1 MKNFFNILVLKRS
14 FDRIRGTP
22 QLWLTVIVAL
32 AIFSSF
38 LYIANRFAD
47 IARDAQDRLV
57 NVRVGSLQ
65 DGFAPIVAIFINE
78 PEELFSYIED
88 LTDQNPTITEF
99 SVLSNVDGRWVVK
112 TSLDK
117 KSVGSEYQ
125 GQKFLLSL
133 AVADYKNSFTIEE
146 VVGEERYF
154 RTARAVLG
162 NSGDI
167 VAVLLTRQTL
177 SEADRQISQSIKSS
191 FLILFLILLALFALF
206 FHHAKII
213 DYTELYKRLKEVD
226 QLKDDFVSMVSHE
239 LRAPLTI
246 IRGYVAEII
255 EGAEESRKSEILK
268 RIDQSAKT
276 LNFLV
281 SDILDVARLEQGKLS
296 FNREK
301 IDPSETLLDLSEEFK
316 SSAKAKGLNFSTKI
330 SSGAEIYIDKERL
343 HQVVTN
349 LLSNAVKYSDK
360 GDIVLIAGV
369 DGSRYILRV
378 DDNGIGMNAEEQ
390 KRLFEKFYRV
400 SDDRVRKETGTGL
413 GLWITRQII
422 EKMDGSIS
430 VESIKGVG
438 SHFTVSFPLS

>member
-1 MKNFFNILVLKRS
+1 M
-14 FDRIRGTP
+14 
-22 QLWLTVIVAL
+22 
-32 AIFSSF
+32 
-38 LYIANRFAD
+38 
-47 IARDAQDRLV
+47 
-57 NVRVGSLQ
+57 
-65 DGFAPIVAIFINE
+65 
-78 PEELFSYIED
+78 
-88 LTDQNPTITEF
+88 
-99 SVLSNVDGRWVVK
+99 
-112 TSLDK
+112 
-117 KSVGSEYQ
+117 
-125 GQKFLLSL
+125 
-133 AVADYKNSFTIEE
+133 
-146 VVGEERYF
+146 
-154 RTARAVLG
+154 
-162 NSGDI
+162 
-167 VAVLLTRQTL
+167 
-177 SEADRQISQSIKSS
+177 
-191 FLILFLILLALFALF
+191 
-206 FHHAKII
+206 
-213 DYTELYKRLKEVD
+213 
-226 QLKDDFVSMVSHE
+226 
-239 LRAPLTI
+239 
-246 IRGYVAEII
+246 
-255 EGAEESRKSEILK
+255 
-268 RIDQSAKT
+268 
-276 LNFLV
+276 
-281 SDILDVARLEQGKLS
+281 ARLEQGKLS